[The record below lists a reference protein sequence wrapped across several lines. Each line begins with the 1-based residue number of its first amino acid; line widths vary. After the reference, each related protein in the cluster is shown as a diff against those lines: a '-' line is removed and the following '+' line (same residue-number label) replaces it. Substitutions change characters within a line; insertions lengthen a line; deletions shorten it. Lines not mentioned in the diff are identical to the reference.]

1 MKGFFVEFYAEEFFQ
16 KLPTIYGP
24 RLNNNKNMGTKKSRS
39 TYMAFFA
46 AVTLLFVAA
55 VYVCGA
61 GETASAEENLITVEM
76 TFGDNRSFYED
87 IPLEAPDFTVTSEF
101 HDRRIN
107 APYAEKIRCVE
118 ENLSRG
124 SSPKAALLYCFP
136 LLEQKVDEIIKSVN
150 CLPVD
155 ATITFKPYARPMFY
169 ITREHIGYS
178 VNEQRLYYDI
188 YNALRKSPSARV
200 KVSADELKPSV
211 TAEELKTYTALR
223 ASFTTDYSH
232 SNENRK
238 HNIRLAL
245 SKINGK
251 TLKKG
256 EEFSFNKT
264 VGKRS
269 AANGFQEAKII
280 LEGEYVEGVGG
291 GVCQASTTVYNCA
304 LLADMKI
311 TSVRNHSLAPSY
323 IAPSFDAMVNSG
335 SSDMKFVNESDGPV
349 FIRAYGDDT
358 TAHVE
363 IYGLKMPYKI
373 VKESKV
379 VSRSAVPEDKFFTDT
394 ENKYVSEEMLS
405 GETKRVSYGAAG
417 LSSEGYLS
425 YYRNGVLIERKLIR
439 KDVYR
444 SVQGLVAVKP

>member
-1 MKGFFVEFYAEEFFQ
+1 M
-16 KLPTIYGP
+16 
-24 RLNNNKNMGTKKSRS
+24 
-39 TYMAFFA
+39 
-46 AVTLLFVAA
+46 
-55 VYVCGA
+55 
-61 GETASAEENLITVEM
+61 SA
-76 TFGDNRSFYED
+76 
-87 IPLEAPDFTVTSEF
+87 
-101 HDRRIN
+101 
-107 APYAEKIRCVE
+107 
-118 ENLSRG
+118 
-124 SSPKAALLYCFP
+124 
-136 LLEQKVDEIIKSVN
+136 VN
-150 CLPVD
+150 CEPVD

-169 ITREHIGYS
+169 ITREHIGYF

-188 YNALRKSPSARV
+188 YNALRKSPCAGV
-200 KVSADELKPSV
+200 KVSAEELVPKV
-211 TAEELKTYTALR
+211 TAEELKSYTALR

-232 SNENRK
+232 SGENRK

-335 SSDMKFVNESDGPV
+335 SSDMKFVNESDGPI
-349 FIRAYGDDT
+349 FIRSYGDDT

-379 VSRSAVPEDKFFTDT
+379 VSRSAVPEDKMFTDT
-394 ENKYVSEEMLS
+394 ENKYVSEDMLS

-417 LSSEGYLS
+417 LSSEGYLC
-425 YYRNGVLIERKLIR
+425 YYKDGKLFDRKLIR

>member
-1 MKGFFVEFYAEEFFQ
+1 
-16 KLPTIYGP
+16 
-24 RLNNNKNMGTKKSRS
+24 MGTKKSKI

-46 AVTLLFVAA
+46 AVTFLFAAA
-55 VYVCGA
+55 VYVYSLNSNA
-61 GETASAEENLITVEM
+61 AAEEASVSVEM
-76 TFGDNRSFYED
+76 TFADKRAYYED
-87 IPLEAPDFTVTSEF
+87 KPLSAPDFTVESEF

-107 APYAEKIRCVE
+107 APYSEKIKCVE

-124 SSPKAALLYCFP
+124 SSPKAALLYSFP
-136 LLEQKVDEIIKSVN
+136 LLEKKVDEIMSAVN
-150 CLPVD
+150 CEPVD

-169 ITREHIGYS
+169 ITREHIGYF

-188 YNALRKSPSARV
+188 YNALRKSPCARV
-200 KVSADELKPSV
+200 KVSAEELVPKV
-211 TAEELKTYTALR
+211 TAEELKSYTALR

-232 SNENRK
+232 SGENRK

-335 SSDMKFVNESDGPV
+335 SSDMKFVNESDGPI
-349 FIRAYGDDT
+349 FIRSYGDDT

-379 VSRSAVPEDKFFTDT
+379 VSRSAVPEDKMFTDT
-394 ENKYVSEEMLS
+394 ENKYVSEDMLS

-417 LSSEGYLS
+417 LSSEGYLC
-425 YYRNGVLIERKLIR
+425 YYKDGKLFDRKLIR